1 MAAAGLYDPRFE
13 HDACGVGFVADLSG
27 RGGHDVVARAL
38 RVLCNLEHRGA
49 QGGDPGTGD
58 GAGILTQIPDEFFRA
73 SCGFELP
80 ETGAYAAGMAFFSAE
95 RHLVTPALARLA
107 AAEGLTILGWRE
119 VPFDITACGDGARA
133 VLPDVLQMFVAGA
146 EGQRG
151 LELERMAFCLRKRA
165 EHEAG
170 VYFASLSARTIVY
183 KGMLSAPQLGPF
195 YPDLSDPRYGSALAL
210 VHSRFSTNTFP
221 SWPLAHP
228 YRYVAHN
235 GEINTVR
242 GNRNWMRARE
252 AMLASDLIPDSRD
265 GRGIERLFPVLNE
278 EGSDSA
284 SFDECLELLHMGG
297 RSLPHAVLMMIPEP
311 WENHEEMTPE
321 RRAFYQFHAALM
333 EPWDGPALIAFTDGS
348 VIGAVLDR
356 NGLRPGR
363 YWVTSDNLVVLAS
376 EVGVLDIDPATVV
389 RKGRLQ
395 PGRVFLADTVTG
407 RIVEDEEVKAAL
419 AAEHPYEDWLHAG
432 LVYLDD
438 LPDVAD
444 LSAVSGAIAP
454 ETADKSMDEHDL
466 VTLQRMHGYTEE
478 ELRVIL
484 APMGR
489 TGAEPIGSMG
499 TDTPVAV
506 LSDRPRLIFDYFT
519 QLFAQVTNPPLDAI
533 REELVTSLGTITGP
547 EQNLLEPMPASCRQI
562 VLPYPVISD
571 NDLAKIVHI
580 NDEGNLPGFAS
591 HVVDGRY
598 DPRGGGEGLRA
609 RLAVIC
615 AEVSAAIEAGA
626 RLIILSD
633 RAREVPGGPPPGP
646 TLIPIPSLLLTG
658 AVHHH
663 LIKQKSR
670 TRAGL
675 IVEAGDVRECH
686 HVALLVGYGAAAINP
701 YLAIES
707 VRDLVRRG
715 MAGDPKLTEKK
726 AEANLLKALGKGL
739 LKIMSKMGVS
749 TVASYTG
756 AQIFEALGLGPE
768 VIETCF
774 AGTTS
779 RLSGVGFDELAEET
793 RLRAGHAAGGAGM
806 AFRRLEGGGEYQWR
820 RDGEPHLFS
829 PEAVFKLQH
838 ATRSGRYEVFKE
850 YTTLVNDQSRRLM
863 TLRGLLRIRG
873 VDEGIGAAEPP
884 EAPRPVRVDDVEPA
898 SSIVRRFATGA
909 MSYGSISAEAHQTL
923 AIAMNR
929 LGGRS
934 NTGEGGEDS
943 DRFIPDANG
952 DLRRSAVKQV
962 ASGRFG
968 VTSEYL
974 VNADDL
980 QIKMAQGA
988 KPGEGGQLPG
998 NKVYPWIAKTRYST
1012 PGVGLIS
1019 PPPHHDIYSIE
1030 DLAQLIH
1037 DLKNANPAARVHVK
1051 LVSEVGVGTVAAG
1064 VSKAHADVVL
1074 ISGHDGGTGAAPL
1087 TSLKHAGAPW
1097 ELGLAETQQT
1107 LLRNKLRDRIVVQ
1120 ADGQL
1125 KTGRDVIIAAL
1136 LGAEEFGFASAPL
1149 VVSGCVMMRVCH
1161 LDTCPVGVATQNP
1174 ELRARFT
1181 GRPEFV
1187 VNFFEFIAEEVREY
1201 LARLGFRRLEE
1212 IIGRVDLLDAALAV
1226 DHWKA
1231 SGLDLSPL
1239 LYGPP
1244 LPDGAALTCKQS
1256 QDHGL
1261 EKALDNT
1268 LIQLAEGALA
1278 DGRPVRLDL
1287 PIRNVNRT
1295 VGTMLG
1301 YEVTRRWGGEG
1312 LPENTIDIS
1321 FRGSAGQ
1328 SFGAFLP
1335 HGITLRL
1342 EGDANDYLGKGL
1354 SGGRLIVRPPAQATF
1369 TAEEQVIAGNVIGYG
1384 ATGGEI
1390 FLRGIVG
1397 ERFCVRNSGA
1407 LAVTEGTGDHGC
1419 EYMTGGRV
1427 VILGP
1432 VGRNFAA
1439 GMSGGIAY
1447 ALDLPEIRVNMEMVD
1462 LDQVDPEEDGKFLRE
1477 VVERHHAETGSAVAA
1492 RLLAD
1497 WDPGRFTKVMPKDYK
1512 RVLSAA
1518 SQAEREG
1525 RDVNEAVM
1533 AAAHG

>member
-1 MAAAGLYDPRFE
+1 MAAGAGLYDPQFE

-27 RGGHDVVARAL
+27 RGGHDVVAKAL

-80 ETGAYAAGMAFFSAE
+80 EAGSYAAGMAFFSAE
-95 RHLVTPALARLA
+95 RWLVTPAVERLA
-107 AAEGLTILGWRE
+107 AAEGLTIVGWRE

-133 VLPDVLQMFVAGA
+133 VLPDVLQLFVAGA

-165 EHEAG
+165 EHEIG
-170 VYFASLSARTIVY
+170 VYFASLSSRTIVY
-183 KGMLSAPQLGPF
+183 KGMLSAPQLEPF
-195 YPDLSDPRYGSALAL
+195 FPDLSDPGYSSALAL

-235 GEINTVR
+235 GEINTVK

-252 AMLASDLIPDSRD
+252 AMLASDLIPVSRD
-265 GRGIERLFPVLNE
+265 GQGIERLFPVLNE
-278 EGSDSA
+278 KGSDSA

-311 WENHEEMTPE
+311 WENHEEMTAE

-363 YWVTSDNLVVLAS
+363 YWVTSDGLVVLAS
-376 EVGVLDIDPATVV
+376 EVGVLDIDPATVI

-395 PGRVFLADTVTG
+395 PGRVFLADTAAG
-407 RIVEDEEVKAAL
+407 RIVEDEEVKEAL
-419 AAEHPYEDWLHAG
+419 AAEHPYQDWLDAG
-432 LVYLDD
+432 LIHLDD
-438 LPDVAD
+438 LPDRPDGVAD
-444 LSAVSGAIAP
+444 HDG
-454 ETADKSMDEHDL
+454 EDL
-466 VTLQRMHGYTEE
+466 VTRQRIHGYTEE

-484 APMGR
+484 TPMAR
-489 TGAEPIGSMG
+489 AGAEPIGSMG

-506 LSDRPRLIFDYFT
+506 LSDRPRLVFDYFT

-533 REELVTSLGTITGP
+533 REELVTSLGTVTGP
-547 EQNLLEPMPASCRQI
+547 EQNLLDPVPASCRQI
-562 VLPYPVISD
+562 VLPHPVISD
-571 NDLAKIVHI
+571 NDLAKIAGI
-580 NDEGNLPGFAS
+580 NDDGSLPGLAAR
-591 HVVDGRY
+591 VVDGRY
-598 DPRGGGEGLRA
+598 DPRGGGEGLCA
-609 RLAVIC
+609 RLAEIC
-615 AEVSAAIEAGA
+615 ADVSAAIASGA

-633 RAREVPGGPPPGP
+633 RMSTSNSLV
-646 TLIPIPSLLLTG
+646 PIPSLLLTG

-663 LIKQKSR
+663 LIREKSR
-670 TRAGL
+670 TRVGL
-675 IVEAGDVRECH
+675 VVEAADVRECH
-686 HVALLVGYGAAAINP
+686 HVALLVGYGAAAVNP
-701 YLAIES
+701 YLAIAT

-715 MAGDPKLTEKK
+715 ALTGITEKK
-726 AEANLLKALGKGL
+726 AEANLLKALRKGL

-756 AQIFEALGLGPE
+756 AQIFEAIGLGAE
-768 VIETCF
+768 VIEVCF
-774 AGTTS
+774 TGTSS

-793 RLRAGHAAGGAGM
+793 RRRVGHAISPGAGM
-806 AFRRLEGGGEYQWR
+806 AYRRLAGGGEYQWR
-820 RDGEPHLFS
+820 RDGEPHLFN
-829 PEAVFKLQH
+829 PETVFKLQH

-850 YTTLVNDQSRRLM
+850 YTKLVDDQSRQLM

-873 VDEGIGAAEPP
+873 VDPGTGAGER
-884 EAPRPVRVDDVEPA
+884 EDAPRLVQTDGVEPV
-898 SSIVRRFATGA
+898 SSIIRRFATGA

-934 NTGEGGEDS
+934 NTGEGGEDA

-968 VTSEYL
+968 VTSEFL

-998 NKVYPWIAKTRYST
+998 NKIYPWIAKTRYST

-1097 ELGLAETQQT
+1097 ELGQAETQQT

-1125 KTGRDVIIAAL
+1125 KTGRDVIIAAM

-1149 VVSGCVMMRVCH
+1149 VVSGCIMMRVCH

-1174 ELRARFT
+1174 KLRARFN
-1181 GRPEFV
+1181 GKPEFV
-1187 VNFFEFIAEEVREY
+1187 VTFFEFIAEEVRQY
-1201 LARLGFRRLEE
+1201 LAMLGLTSLEE

-1226 DHWKA
+1226 EHWKA

-1239 LYGPP
+1239 LYAPP
-1244 LPDGAALTCKQS
+1244 LPEGAALFNVKS

-1261 EKALDNT
+1261 DKALDNT
-1268 LIQLAEGALA
+1268 LIALAEGALEE
-1278 DGRPVRLDL
+1278 GRPVRLDL

-1312 LPENTIDIS
+1312 LPDDTIDIS
-1321 FRGSAGQ
+1321 FHGSAGQ

-1335 HGITLRL
+1335 RGITLRL
-1342 EGDANDYLGKGL
+1342 EGDANDYVAKGL
-1354 SGGRLIVRPPAQATF
+1354 SGGRVVVRPSAQATF
-1369 TAEEQVIAGNVIGYG
+1369 AADEQVIAGNVIGYG
-1384 ATGGEI
+1384 ATSGEI
-1390 FLRGIVG
+1390 FLRGLVG

-1407 LAVTEGTGDHGC
+1407 LAVAEGTGDHGC

-1447 ALDLPEIRVNMEMVD
+1447 VLDLSKRRVNMEMVD
-1462 LDQVDPEEDGKFLRE
+1462 LDPIQEEDAKFLRD
-1477 VVERHHAETGSAVAA
+1477 VVERHYAETGSAAAA
-1492 RLLAD
+1492 RLLSD
-1497 WDPGRFTKVMPKDYK
+1497 WDASRFTKVMPKDYK